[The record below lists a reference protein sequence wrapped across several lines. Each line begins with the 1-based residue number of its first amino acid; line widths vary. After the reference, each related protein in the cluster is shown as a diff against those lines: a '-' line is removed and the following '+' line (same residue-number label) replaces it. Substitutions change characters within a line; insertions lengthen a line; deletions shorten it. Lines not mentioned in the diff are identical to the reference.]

1 MVIADKPKSAAVGAS
16 SPDRCQNEHVAD
28 IEKHRYIDNGWPT
41 RNPQDHPVSEL
52 AADKAGALSP
62 FGSVIFPVPASE
74 LPYIHPVTV
83 INR

>member
-1 MVIADKPKSAAVGAS
+1 MAVGAS
-16 SPDRCQNEHVAD
+16 SPDKCQNGPVATD
-28 IEKHRYIDNGWPT
+28 IVKHRYIDNGWPT

-52 AADKAGALSP
+52 AADRAGALSP
-62 FGSVIFPVPASE
+62 FGTVIFPVPASE

>member
-1 MVIADKPKSAAVGAS
+1 MGTEI
-16 SPDRCQNEHVAD
+16 Q
-28 IEKHRYIDNGWPT
+28 KHRYIDNGWPT

-52 AADKAGALSP
+52 AADRAGSLSP
-62 FGSVIFPVPASE
+62 FGSISFPMPVSE